1 MVMLQSPRRL
11 VASSPRAREVI
22 AFVDD
27 DAPPGDPE
35 RDRTPANRLCD
46 SMGFQE
52 LDRLWSFTR
61 SDVLDPKAYVQ
72 GVGGFSGSESS
83 RSSLRSQS
91 ISDEESASGADD
103 SDRVSVVRSPA
114 VS

>member
-72 GVGGFSGSESS
+72 GVGGSGSESS